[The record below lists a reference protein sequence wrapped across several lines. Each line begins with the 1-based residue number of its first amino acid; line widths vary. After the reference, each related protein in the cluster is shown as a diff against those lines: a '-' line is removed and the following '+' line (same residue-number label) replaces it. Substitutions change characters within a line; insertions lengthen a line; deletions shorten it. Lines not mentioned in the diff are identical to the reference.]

1 MISLEQLHFCAEY
14 ASNGGNATKAMLVCR
29 PHLSIEDAG
38 NIGGVIL
45 AQPEIQKYINE
56 KRNTNVQHPVFC
68 QVALTQAE
76 KRAFCAAVVRAT
88 PKDLNHD
95 SPLVEEVSYTS
106 DGSTKYKMMSKA
118 KALAIDNAM
127 SGHNAPIVTA
137 STELDLDG
145 LLERV
150 TGQRVI
156 EAELVSEE
164 TETSSLQPWD

>member
-1 MISLEQLHFCAEY
+1 M
-14 ASNGGNATKAMLVCR
+14 
-29 PHLSIEDAG
+29 
-38 NIGGVIL
+38 
-45 AQPEIQKYINE
+45 
-56 KRNTNVQHPVFC
+56 QHPVFL
-68 QVALTQAE
+68 QTALTQAE

-88 PKDLNHD
+88 PRELNHD

-150 TGQRVI
+150 TGQRAI
-156 EAELVSEE
+156 EAELVSDE
-164 TETSSLQPWD
+164 TEEQAPLPWD